1 MSVSQV
7 ENIQPP
13 DGRRWL
19 ALAALS
25 FSILVISLDL
35 TILNVALPTLVRDL
49 GASTSQLQ
57 WMVDAYTL
65 FYAGLLLTAGS
76 LGDRFGRKR
85 ALIVGMIVFGAGSV
99 WSAYSGSA
107 NMLIAARALMGM
119 GGALIMPST
128 LSITAN
134 IFSDKQRASAIGVLT
149 GVGGMGIV
157 IGPLLGGWLLEHF
170 SWGTIFLINVPV
182 IVVTLLVSFWLVPE
196 SKDPQ
201 AARLDPTGALL
212 SIAGLMAL
220 LYGIIEVPTYGI
232 GDARIIAA
240 FIAAPALLLAFVTW
254 ELRVRSP
261 MLDVKVFAN
270 AHFTAASMALTLTS
284 FALAGTLFFLT
295 QYLQLVLGYSPLQAG
310 ICFIPLV
317 LGLLVTA
324 SLSPTVARL
333 AGVRATISS
342 GLGIVAASIALF
354 SLLNASSS
362 YALVAIMLALLGAG
376 LGLTMVTATNT
387 IMGTLPLGKAGVG
400 SAVNDT
406 AQEVGGALGVAILG
420 SILAASYHAAID
432 GAQAVRVLPAT
443 VKALVHDSIGS
454 ASVVASRVGG
464 ALGHM
469 IAATANA
476 AFIDSMSH
484 TVLVA
489 AGVSLCG
496 LLVAL
501 FFLPS
506 KAKDAQ
512 QQLTRQTSRDLTEP
526 DSLTTMEGQK
536 EETAI

>member
-1 MSVSQV
+1 MQNLQADNNQQV
-7 ENIQPP
+7 YA
-13 DGRRWL
+13 RRWL

-35 TILNVALPTLVRDL
+35 TILNIALPTLVRDL
-49 GASTSQLQ
+49 AASTSQLQ
-57 WMVDAYTL
+57 WMVDAYSL
-65 FYAGLLLTAGS
+65 LYAGLLLTAGT

-85 ALIVGMIVFGAGSV
+85 ALIVGMLIFGAGSV

-134 IFSDKQRASAIGVLT
+134 IFSNKQRASAIGVLT

-170 SWGTIFLINVPV
+170 TWGTIFLINVP
-182 IVVTLLVSFWLVPE
+182 IILITLLVSLWLVPE

-201 AARLDPTGALL
+201 ARRLDPAGALL

-220 LYGIIEVPTYGI
+220 LYGIIEVPAFGI
-232 GDARIIAA
+232 GDPRIIAA
-240 FIAAPALLLAFVTW
+240 FSAAPVLLLAFVGW
-254 ELRVRSP
+254 ELHARSP

-284 FALAGTLFFLT
+284 FALAGTMFFLT
-295 QYLQLVLGYSPLQAG
+295 QYLQLVLNYTPLQAG
-310 ICFIPLV
+310 LCFIPLV

-324 SLSPTVARL
+324 SLSPLIARL
-333 AGVRATISS
+333 TGVRATISS
-342 GLGIVAASIALF
+342 GLAIVAASIALF
-354 SLLNASSS
+354 SFLNASSS
-362 YALVAIMLALLGAG
+362 YVLVGIILALLGAG

-406 AQEVGGALGVAILG
+406 AQEVGGALGVAVLG
-420 SILAASYHAAID
+420 SVLAASYHAAID
-432 GAQAVRVLPAT
+432 HAPVMQTLPAALKT
-443 VKALVHDSIGS
+443 LVHDSIGS
-454 ASVVASRVGG
+454 ASVLASHTDGSI
-464 ALGHM
+464 GHL
-469 IAATANA
+469 IATSANA

-496 LLVAL
+496 MLVAL

-506 KAKDAQ
+506 RAKDAQ
-512 QQLTRQTSRDLTEP
+512 NLTESA
-526 DSLTTMEGQK
+526 SLTTMERQK
-536 EETAI
+536 EETTT

>member
-1 MSVSQV
+1 MKTLQV
-7 ENIQPP
+7 DSNQQ
-13 DGRRWL
+13 GYTRRWL

-49 GASTSQLQ
+49 GATTSQLQ

-85 ALIVGMIVFGAGSV
+85 ALIAGMVVFGAGSV

-119 GGALIMPST
+119 GAALIMPST

-134 IFSDKQRASAIGVLT
+134 IFADKQRASAIGVLT

-182 IVVTLLVSFWLVPE
+182 IVITLLVSFWLVPE
-196 SKDPQ
+196 SKDAQ
-201 AARLDPTGALL
+201 AARLDPAGALL

-232 GDARIIAA
+232 GDPRIFAA
-240 FIAAPALLLAFVTW
+240 FSAAPLLLLAFVIW
-254 ELRVRSP
+254 ELRARSP

-295 QYLQLVLGYSPLQAG
+295 QYLQLVLGYTPLQAG

-317 LGLLVTA
+317 FGLLVTA
-324 SLSPTVARL
+324 SLSPIMARRT
-333 AGVRATISS
+333 GVKTTIST

-362 YALVAIMLALLGAG
+362 YVVVAMMLALLGAG

-387 IMGTLPLGKAGVG
+387 IMGTLPLGKAGVV

-406 AQEVGGALGVAILG
+406 AQEIGGALGVAILG
-420 SILAASYHAAID
+420 SVLAASYHAAIHH
-432 GAQAVRVLPAT
+432 ATAIQALPAPL
-443 VKALVHDSIGS
+443 KALVDDSIGS
-454 ASVVASRVGG
+454 ASVMASHVGG
-464 ALGHM
+464 TIGRV
-469 IAATANA
+469 IATSANS

-506 KAKDAQ
+506 KAQDAQ
-512 QQLTRQTSRDLTEP
+512 RQQTASQDLTEP
-526 DSLTTMEGQK
+526 GSLTTMEIHK